1 MQPPLVLGVFKNE
14 ARRETRED
22 RCSCERSCSKKRKF
36 QQRPKESH
44 KTKRTHLIRDNRD
57 SGDLMRNFSSVHIGN
72 SRLTTMQGSNG
83 LGIFKNGRAS
93 SSTRRRGSM

>member
-1 MQPPLVLGVFKNE
+1 MQPPLALGLFKSA
-14 ARRETRED
+14 ARHKTRED
-22 RCSCERSCSKKRKF
+22 LYDCRRLCPKNSRVK
-36 QQRPKESH
+36 QRPKESH
-44 KTKRTHLIRDNRD
+44 KTKKTRLVRNNRD

-83 LGIFKNGRAS
+83 PGIFKNGRAS